1 MKISV
6 SSSDELKRLDSFLS
20 KRLVQF
26 SRTNIQKMITNGLIL
41 VNEEKVKK
49 NFRLSYSDNID
60 IDLTS
65 KVDKKKV
72 SLEKWDY
79 PLDIIYQDKDFAIIN
94 KPRGVIVHPAQGNHD
109 KTLVNILLHRFDKE
123 LKNAIDPSRPGI
135 VHRLDKDTSG
145 ILLVAKSDAFRNYFI
160 NEMQERR
167 VIKKYIAVVSG
178 DTLGSFEIND
188 AIGRDKSNRT
198 KMSIRQDGKEA
209 LTYVKLK
216 EKIGNYSILDIRIE
230 TGRTH
235 QIRVHLASKKLPII
249 GDKTYDPRRTIT
261 KDSSQKIIDIVRSF
275 PRQALHARCLA
286 FKCPETDEEISF
298 ETPIPKDVKKLIGM
312 LKKHI

>member
-1 MKISV
+1 MPTIKNV
-6 SSSDELKRLDSFLS
+6 SIEFANQRLDKAATELF
-20 KRLVQF
+20 KDY
-26 SRTNIQKMITNGLIL
+26 SRTQIKKWIEEGRIL
-41 VNEEKVKK
+41 VNG
-49 NFRLSYSDNID
+49 
-60 IDLTS
+60 DLCKPRET
-65 KVDKKKV
+65 VHENDEIEINPIQEKKV
-72 SLEKWDY
+72 SWD
-79 PLDIIYQDKDFAIIN
+79 PQDIGFDVNHETSDFIIIN
-94 KPRGVIVHPAQGNHD
+94 KPSGLVMHPGSGCYD
-109 KTLVNILLHRFDKE
+109 GTLANGLINRFPE
-123 LKNAIDPSRPGI
+123 LENLPRCGI

-145 ILLVAKSDAFRNYFI
+145 ILLVAKNDAFRNYFI

-167 VIKKYIAVVSG
+167 VVKKYIAVVSG

-249 GDKTYDPRRTIT
+249 GDKTYDPRRTIM

-275 PRQALHARCLA
+275 PRQALHARYLA

-298 ETPIPKDVKKLIGM
+298 ETPIPKDIKKLIDM

>member
-1 MKISV
+1 MPTIKNV
-6 SSSDELKRLDSFLS
+6 PTEFANQRLDKAATELF
-20 KRLVQF
+20 KDF
-26 SRTNIQKMITNGLIL
+26 SRTQIKKWIEEGRILVNGDLCKPRETVHENDEIEINPIQEKKVSWDPQDIDFDVNHETSDFIIVNKPSGLVMHPGSGCYDGTLANGLI
-41 VNEEKVKK
+41 NKFPE
-49 NFRLSYSDNID
+49 
-60 IDLTS
+60 
-65 KVDKKKV
+65 
-72 SLEKWDY
+72 LEN
-79 PLDIIYQDKDFAIIN
+79 L
-94 KPRGVIVHPAQGNHD
+94 PRC
-109 KTLVNILLHRFDKE
+109 
-123 LKNAIDPSRPGI
+123 GI

-145 ILLVAKSDAFRNYFI
+145 ILLVAKNDAFRNYFI

-209 LTYVKLK
+209 LTYVKLI

-249 GDKTYDPRRTIT
+249 GDKTYDPRRTIM

-275 PRQALHARCLA
+275 PRQALHARYLA

-298 ETPIPKDVKKLIGM
+298 ETPIPKDIKKLIDM

>member
-1 MKISV
+1 MPTIKNV
-6 SSSDELKRLDSFLS
+6 SIEFANQRLDKAATELF
-20 KRLVQF
+20 KDY
-26 SRTNIQKMITNGLIL
+26 SRTQIKKWIEEGRIL
-41 VNEEKVKK
+41 VNG
-49 NFRLSYSDNID
+49 
-60 IDLTS
+60 DLCKPRET
-65 KVDKKKV
+65 VHENDEIEINPIQEKKV
-72 SLEKWDY
+72 SWD
-79 PLDIIYQDKDFAIIN
+79 PQDIGFDVNHETSDFIIIN
-94 KPRGVIVHPAQGNHD
+94 KPSGLVMHPGSGCYD
-109 KTLVNILLHRFDKE
+109 GTLANGLINRFPE
-123 LKNAIDPSRPGI
+123 LENLPRCGI

-145 ILLVAKSDAFRNYFI
+145 ILLVAKNDAFRNYFI

-167 VIKKYIAVVSG
+167 VVKKYIAVVSG
-178 DTLGSFEIND
+178 ETLGSFEIND

-249 GDKTYDPRRTIT
+249 GDKTYDPRRTIM

-275 PRQALHARCLA
+275 PRQALHARYLA

-298 ETPIPKDVKKLIGM
+298 ETPIPKDIEKLINM

>member
-1 MKISV
+1 MPTIKNV
-6 SSSDELKRLDSFLS
+6 PTEFANQRLDKAATELF
-20 KRLVQF
+20 KDF
-26 SRTNIQKMITNGLIL
+26 SRTQIKKWIEEGRILVNGDLCKPRETVHENDEIEINPIQEKKVSWDPQDIDFDVNHETSDFIIVNKPSGLVMHPGSGCYDGTLANGLI
-41 VNEEKVKK
+41 NKFPE
-49 NFRLSYSDNID
+49 
-60 IDLTS
+60 
-65 KVDKKKV
+65 
-72 SLEKWDY
+72 LEN
-79 PLDIIYQDKDFAIIN
+79 L
-94 KPRGVIVHPAQGNHD
+94 PRC
-109 KTLVNILLHRFDKE
+109 
-123 LKNAIDPSRPGI
+123 GI

-145 ILLVAKSDAFRNYFI
+145 ILLVAKNDAFRNYFI

-249 GDKTYDPRRTIT
+249 GDKTYDPRRTIM
-261 KDSSQKIIDIVRSF
+261 KDSSEKIIDIIRSF
-275 PRQALHARCLA
+275 PRQALHANYLA
-286 FKCPETDEEISF
+286 FKCPITKEEISY
-298 ETPIPKDVKKLIGM
+298 ETPVPKDIEKLINM